1 MIEEL
6 KQSIL
11 NALKNNTRKIND
23 FAVYAFTNECID
35 EYLKKLTG
43 TNVLSVCSSG
53 DQYLNLI
60 GYNFKN
66 INLID
71 INPLTEYYALG
82 IKRALILGF
91 SFEDYQKII
100 TILFKRNPKDL
111 KLEEQILR
119 YILKFMTSKYK
130 RFWQEIFDFYLK
142 LQTIYQRKITLMQ
155 IITQDYYF
163 DLEEITYY
171 NNYLKS
177 KNIYEHIKWNLTKIS
192 TSFTLGNLLDYQ
204 DNQKYDLILCSNI
217 LEHVYCPALNI
228 QKLKEIY
235 TSLIDLLTENGLLF
249 AAYIYSL
256 YVDGEIRNFPIG
268 GTDITGRDL
277 LKEEML
283 LLPSYKG
290 TDKNA
295 VLVLRK
301 KL

>member
-43 TNVLSVCSSG
+43 TNALSVCSSG

-217 LEHVYCPALNI
+217 LEHVYCPTLNI